1 MAARHAGAE
10 LDQRQGLGRGGH
22 RHPVVPVV
30 PGGKGKA
37 TDTLGGINGWL
48 VSKSA
53 PPEAVDFLKFFSQEK
68 YAKEAAAKA
77 AYIPVVKG
85 AESAFTDPLFK
96 RLADDL
102 AKTTYHQ
109 NYFDQDLG
117 PLGRPRHQRR
127 IGLRRGGRN
136 DAGGRRR
143 GDPGSGGAA
152 VALRPMDRDAFRPRL
167 SRGGAFAS
175 VGGEGRF
182 VRGAARPT
190 LMSSPP
196 AGRTLNG
203 WATIAVFLPPAL
215 LLFTVFVALP
225 MAEAAWYG
233 FYNWDGYGRPEK
245 FIGLKNY
252 GYLIGNATFARSLI
266 NNGLIIAVSLLVQLP
281 LALGVALMV
290 AGRIPGAAW
299 FRMIF
304 FLPYVLADV
313 AAGLIWHFMFD
324 GDYGLAGAITGAL
337 GIAPYFLLADKT
349 WAFSAVLI
357 VIVWKYFGFHMMLY
371 VAGLQG
377 IDRSLLEAAE
387 MDGASAWQRFWHI
400 TLPLLGP
407 MIRPVDLL
415 LRRRRAAALRH
426 HRASDRRRSVR
437 DHQHD
442 GVLPLLFRHH
452 PDARRFRLG
461 RRRRAVP
468 HLRDLRIRLPTDL
481 HAR

>member
-1 MAARHAGAE
+1 
-10 LDQRQGLGRGGH
+10 
-22 RHPVVPVV
+22 
-30 PGGKGKA
+30 
-37 TDTLGGINGWL
+37 
-48 VSKSA
+48 
-53 PPEAVDFLKFFSQEK
+53 
-68 YAKEAAAKA
+68 
-77 AYIPVVKG
+77 
-85 AESAFTDPLFK
+85 
-96 RLADDL
+96 
-102 AKTTYHQ
+102 
-109 NYFDQDLG
+109 
-117 PLGRPRHQRR
+117 
-127 IGLRRGGRN
+127 
-136 DAGGRRR
+136 
-143 GDPGSGGAA
+143 
-152 VALRPMDRDAFRPRL
+152 
-167 SRGGAFAS
+167 
-175 VGGEGRF
+175 
-182 VRGAARPT
+182 
-190 LMSSPP
+190 
-196 AGRTLNG
+196 
-203 WATIAVFLPPAL
+203 
-215 LLFTVFVALP
+215 

-281 LALGVALMV
+281 LALAIAVMV

-324 GDYGLAGAITGAL
+324 GDYGLVGAATTAL
-337 GIAPYFLLADKT
+337 GMQPYFLLADKT

-387 MDGASAWQRFWHI
+387 MDGAERMAAVLAHHAAAA
-400 TLPLLGP
+400 
-407 MIRPVDLL
+407 RPDDPAVDLL

-426 HRASDRRRSVR
+426 HRASDWRRSVR
-437 DHQHD
+437 NHQHD

-452 PDARRFRLG
+452 SDARRFRLG

-468 HLRDLRIRLPTDL
+468 HLRDFRIRLPTDL